1 MPRLTYGADTTASP
15 EHVIHA
21 VKDFS
26 ERRAE
31 VWPNIDSYEVHEVT
45 EDYADVTEGTYVLG
59 KHFWAREH
67 YEWPEPGLVR
77 TDTTDSNVFE
87 PGSSWQL
94 RASARH
100 GGSRVEVVNDR
111 KMKRDPVSHAIGLAM
126 RLAKPRFRKDLKQFL
141 GRVEDRSEAS
151 APM

>member
-15 EHVIHA
+15 VAVIDA

-31 VWPNIDSYEVHEVT
+31 VWPIIDKYEVHDVT
-45 EDYADVTEGTYVLG
+45 TSFADVTEGTDALG
-59 KHFWAREH
+59 TNFWARER

-77 TDTTDSNVFE
+77 ATTTDSNVFE
-87 PGSSWQL
+87 PGSSWEL
-94 RASARH
+94 RATPRD

-111 KMKRDPVSHAIGLAM
+111 TMRRSPISQAVGLAM
-126 RLAKPRFRKDLKQFL
+126 RLTRFRYRNDLKKFL
-141 GRVEDRSEAS
+141 GRVEDRARG
-151 APM
+151 

>member
-1 MPRLTYGADTTASP
+1 MPRLTYGADSAASP
-15 EHVIHA
+15 EQVIDA

-31 VWPNIDSYEVHEVT
+31 VWPNIDSYEVHSVT
-45 EDYADVTEGTYVLG
+45 KNYADVTEGTDALG
-59 KHFWAREH
+59 KNFWARER

-77 TDTTDSNVFE
+77 TTTTDSNVFG

-94 RASARH
+94 RATTRD

-111 KMKRDPVSHAIGLAM
+111 KMKRDPLSQGIGLAM
-126 RLAKPRFRKDLKQFL
+126 RLTKRTYRKQLEKFL
-141 GRVEDRSEAS
+141 GRVEERTRS
-151 APM
+151 

>member
-1 MPRLTYGADTTASP
+1 MPRLTYGADSAASP
-15 EHVIHA
+15 EQVIDA

-31 VWPNIDSYEVHEVT
+31 VWPIIDSYEVHEVT
-45 EDYADVTEGTYVLG
+45 EDFADVTEGTDALG
-59 KHFWAREH
+59 KNFWARER

-77 TDTTDSNVFE
+77 TDTTDSNVFA

-94 RASARH
+94 RATARE

-111 KMKRDPVSHAIGLAM
+111 KMKRDPLSQAIGLAM
-126 RLAKPRFRKDLKQFL
+126 WLTKSKYRKDLDRFL
-141 GRVEDRSEAS
+141 GRVEDPARS
-151 APM
+151 

>member
-1 MPRLTYGADTTASP
+1 MPRLTYGADTAASP
-15 EHVIHA
+15 EQVIDA

-26 ERRAE
+26 ERRPE
-31 VWPNIDSYEVHEVT
+31 IWPNIDSYEVHEVT
-45 EDYADVTEGTYVLG
+45 EDFADVTEGTDALG
-59 KHFWAREH
+59 KNFWARER

-94 RASARH
+94 RATASG

-111 KMKRDPVSHAIGLAM
+111 QMRRDPLSAMVGLAM
-126 RLAKPRFRKDLKQFL
+126 RLTKRKYREDLEKFL
-141 GRVEDRSEAS
+141 HRVEDRALS
-151 APM
+151 

>member
-1 MPRLTYGADTTASP
+1 VPRLSYGADSAASP
-15 EHVIHA
+15 ELVIEA

-31 VWPNIDSYEVHEVT
+31 VWPNIDTYEVNEAAK
-45 EDYADVTEGTYVLG
+45 DFADVTEGTDALG
-59 KHFWAREH
+59 KNFWARER

-77 TDTTDSNVFE
+77 TTTTDSNVFG

-94 RASARH
+94 RATARD

-111 KMKRDPVSHAIGLAM
+111 KMKRDPLSQAIGVAM
-126 RLAKPRFRKDLKQFL
+126 RLTKGKYRKDLERFL
-141 GRVEDRSEAS
+141 ERVEDRR
-151 APM
+151 P

>member
-1 MPRLTYGADTTASP
+1 MPRLTYGADSAASP
-15 EHVIHA
+15 EQVIDV

-45 EDYADVTEGTYVLG
+45 IDFADVTEGTHVLG
-59 KHFWAREH
+59 KNFWARER

-94 RASARH
+94 RARARS
-100 GGSRVEVVNDR
+100 GGSRIEVVNDR
-111 KMKRDPVSHAIGLAM
+111 KMKRDPVSQAIGLAL
-126 RLAKPRFRKDLKQFL
+126 RLAKPKLRKDLKQFL
-141 GRVEDRSEAS
+141 GRVEDRARS
-151 APM
+151 

>member
-1 MPRLTYGADTTASP
+1 MPRLTYGADSAASP
-15 EHVIHA
+15 EQVIDA
-21 VKDFS
+21 VTDFS

-31 VWPNIDSYEVHEVT
+31 VWPIIDSYEVHEVT
-45 EDYADVTEGTYVLG
+45 EDFADVTEGTDALG
-59 KHFWAREH
+59 KNFWARER

-94 RASARH
+94 RATVGD

-111 KMKRDPVSHAIGLAM
+111 KMKGDPVSQAIGLAL
-126 RLAKPRFRKDLKQFL
+126 RLGKPKLRKDLEQFL
-141 GRVEDRSEAS
+141 GRVEERARS
-151 APM
+151 